1 MAKVQSFEAFN
12 DAYNVINPLTSDVVV
27 TPRGNE
33 IDGVKESDVSLLAQY
48 EDMNP
53 GCVWTVLINSVDTID
68 QEDDEIE
75 EDIVEHDDEDAYPE
89 EDLEIE
95 DEEEESEIYS
105 IVPGIIELGV
115 YCYLITEKPVSD
127 DDPLGYVLD
136 I

>member
-12 DAYNVINPLTSDVVV
+12 DAYNVINPLTSDVIV
-27 TPRGNE
+27 TPLGNE

-48 EDMNP
+48 EEMNP
-53 GCVWTVLINSVDTID
+53 GCVWTVLINSVDTME

-75 EDIVEHDDEDAYPE
+75 HDDEESYPE

>member
-12 DAYNVINPLTSDVVV
+12 DAYNVINPLTNDVIM
-27 TPRGNE
+27 TPLGNE
-33 IDGVKESDVSLLAQY
+33 IDGVKESDSSLLAQY
-48 EDMNP
+48 EEMNP
-53 GCVWTVLINSVDTID
+53 GCVWSVLINSVDTSD
-68 QEDDEIE
+68 QEDEEIE
-75 EDIVEHDDEDAYPE
+75 EDIEHDDEEETE
-89 EDLEIE
+89 EDFEIE